1 LNEQSIGQAAQFL
14 IEARK
19 ARRPGGRIP
28 EAARPTTVDDAL
40 AIQQRVTQSL
50 GLPVGGWKCSL
61 PVEPRPVSM
70 APIYAPV
77 IVRTS
82 PCRIL
87 PVAGKARVE
96 PEVAFVLGRDLGRA
110 DHTYTEAEVRD
121 AIAEARL
128 VLELIGPR
136 YADPA
141 SVPFI
146 ELLADNV
153 ANQGL
158 YVGPVVPGALDRALA
173 TLPIEVTSN
182 GRTIHTADGKHPD
195 GHPLR
200 PLVWLATF
208 LARRGEGLRAGQVA
222 TTGSYC
228 GLVDVPLDAAL
239 EFRFGDLGVLPVTF
253 NAAS

>member
-1 LNEQSIGQAAQFL
+1 MDERNIEQAARFL

-19 ARRPGGRIP
+19 ARRPGGRMP
-28 EAARPTTVDDAL
+28 EPTRPANVDDAL
-40 AIQQRVTQSL
+40 AIQQRVTKAL
-50 GLPVGGWKCSL
+50 GLAIGGWKCSL

-70 APIYAPV
+70 APIYAPT
-77 IVRTS
+77 IARTS

-87 PVAGKARVE
+87 PVGGKARVE
-96 PEVAFVLGRDLGRA
+96 PEVAFVLGRDLVRA
-110 DHTYTEAEVRD
+110 DHTYTETEVRE
-121 AIAEARL
+121 AIAETRL

-141 SVPFI
+141 SVPFV

-158 YVGPVVPGALDRALA
+158 YVGPVVANGLDRALA

-182 GRTIHTADGKHPD
+182 GRTIHSADGKHPD
-195 GHPLR
+195 GNPLR

-208 LARRGEGLRAGQVA
+208 LARRGDGLRAGQIV

-239 EFRFGDLGVLPVTF
+239 GFRFGDLGVLPVTF